1 MRRSQ
6 RVCRVGALRNR
17 RGWTTAL
24 WSCRACM
31 FNTSHSMSHNEKHLR
46 LDAVFKTFVDFCVR
60 NSFGVTF
67 VWQPVA
73 FDHHFFLD
81 FIFH

>member
-1 MRRSQ
+1 
-6 RVCRVGALRNR
+6 VCAEWARCGTGAVEALRCGR
-17 RGWTTAL
+17 IVPACSTRVTAC
-24 WSCRACM
+24 SR
-31 FNTSHSMSHNEKHLR
+31 NEKHLR
-46 LDAVFKTFVDFCVR
+46 LDAVFKILVDFCIR